1 VLGNTGTLSLP
12 VAPDSHSTVMD
23 MIPAVDHV
31 NSRMHFDAGN
41 FCSAQFHHVVD
52 VMDMVILDNREY
64 PSHTSDDSALFAVM
78 NIAAADNMTSYFF
91 FQPAMVLASAYSITL
106 HLCGAFYMFIGKVM
120 VVVRIQIFT
129 KRNTGTFT
137 VADLAVLDDPAFR
150 PVRADHTVLVGC
162 RRRPGG
168 CCLINIETAD
178 GNIADACF

>member
-91 FQPAMVLASAYSITL
+91 LQPASVLALAYSITL
-106 HLCGAFYMFIGKVM
+106 RLRGSFYRFIGRVM
-120 VVVRIQIFT
+120 VVVGIQIFT
-129 KRNTGTFT
+129 T
-137 VADLAVLDDPAFR
+137 VNAGR
-150 PVRADHTVLVGC
+150 
-162 RRRPGG
+162 
-168 CCLINIETAD
+168 
-178 GNIADACF
+178 

>member
-78 NIAAADNMTSYFF
+78 NIAAADNMASHFF
-91 FQPAMVLASAYSITL
+91 FQPAMVLSPAYSVTL
-106 HLCGAFYMFIGKVM
+106 HLCGALYMLVCKVM
-120 VVVRIQIFT
+120 VVVRIQIFS
-129 KRNTGTFT
+129 KRDTGTFA
-137 VADLAVLDDPAFR
+137 VADLTVFNDPSFG
-150 PVRADHTVLVGC
+150 PVGSDHTILVSC

-168 CCLINIETAD
+168 CCFVNIETAD
-178 GNIADACF
+178 SNIADACF